1 MVLVFGFHIPDDYK
15 DNNGLVEIKDILYF
29 SSGGLF
35 PLLMPLNLL
44 KEEANCHILNCCDT
58 TEIGYIVDLT
68 DSLILSI
75 YIPFIVIYYNKRFKL
90 DGMLEEGNY
99 MRETTCSETEE

>member
-15 DNNGLVEIKDILYF
+15 DNNGLYF

-35 PLLMPLNLL
+35 PLLMPLILL
-44 KEEANCHILNCCDT
+44 REEANCHNLNCCDI

-75 YIPFIVIYYNKRFKL
+75 YIL
-90 DGMLEEGNY
+90 LL
-99 MRETTCSETEE
+99 

>member
-35 PLLMPLNLL
+35 PHLMPLVLL
-44 KEEANCHILNCCDT
+44 IEEANCHILNCCDI
-58 TEIGYIVDLT
+58 TEIGYMVDLI
-68 DSLILSI
+68 DSSIVSI
-75 YIPFIVIYYNKRFKL
+75 YIL
-90 DGMLEEGNY
+90 LL
-99 MRETTCSETEE
+99 